1 MPQVEGRSYLP
12 AEVRDGLAT
21 LKRRRL
27 ERMRLSAQNEAGDN
41 PAVAARSG
49 GDALRSPA
57 NCGVRLHS
65 NKGTGLPGNV
75 QDKDPFAKRKVEKF
89 DMSNLEWIDKIP
101 ECPVYCP
108 TREEFEDPIAY
119 IQKISPEAAKYGIC
133 KIVAPVSASVPAGVV
148 LMKEQPNFKFMTR
161 VQPLRL
167 AEWAEDD
174 TVTFFMSGRYAHFSS
189 IFITVLAYFPCL
201 IIVDVTL
208 QKVHIQ
214 RL

>member
-12 AEVRDGLAT
+12 AEVRNGLET

-65 NKGTGLPGNV
+65 NNSTGLPGNV
-75 QDKDPFAKRKVEKF
+75 QDKNPFAKRKVEKF

-108 TREEFEDPIAY
+108 TKEEFEDPIAY
-119 IQKISPEAAKYGIC
+119 IQKISPEAAKYGT
-133 KIVAPVSASVPAGVV
+133 VAFSIIR
-148 LMKEQPNFKFMTR
+148 FMIIS
-161 VQPLRL
+161 L
-167 AEWAEDD
+167 A
-174 TVTFFMSGRYAHFSS
+174 H
-189 IFITVLAYFPCL
+189 
-201 IIVDVTL
+201 
-208 QKVHIQ
+208 
-214 RL
+214 